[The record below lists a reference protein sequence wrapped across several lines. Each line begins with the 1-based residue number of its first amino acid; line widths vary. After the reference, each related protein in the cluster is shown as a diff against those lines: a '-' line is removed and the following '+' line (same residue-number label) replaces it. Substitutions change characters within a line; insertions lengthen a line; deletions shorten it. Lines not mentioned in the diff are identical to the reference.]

1 MNGSDSTNSF
11 STGDDAPDLL
21 CKFLEKRELPC
32 PRCGYNLRG
41 LTSSRCPECG
51 DELALQ
57 VGLVEPRMGAYITL
71 LAACCVGLGGSALFT
86 GIALLNAPSSFWF
99 KASAI
104 LMLVQ
109 LVLTAAAL
117 PLILLLRRW
126 IRRARLSVQW
136 FAALTAVLL
145 VVGLSIA
152 IVVTFAD

>member
-1 MNGSDSTNSF
+1 
-11 STGDDAPDLL
+11 
-21 CKFLEKRELPC
+21 
-32 PRCGYNLRG
+32 
-41 LTSSRCPECG
+41 
-51 DELALQ
+51 
-57 VGLVEPRMGAYITL
+57 MGAYITL